1 MTLTDPPSDAL
12 AILKKIKR
20 YTLRGIGPLTA
31 LRWAVGFH
39 HFVLKEFR
47 LFSDLQFNS
56 QCFKIQTN
64 ENDLTLMVNQ
74 RT

>member
-12 AILKKIKR
+12 TILKKIKR
-20 YTLRGIGPLTA
+20 YTLWGIGPLAA
-31 LRWAVGFH
+31 LRSAVGFH

-47 LFSDLQFNS
+47 LFSDSQFNF